1 MGLDMYLEARK
12 YFSKF
17 DYRSDSDEKLP
28 DYKELTKFFP
38 EGSDELGSHAGATLE
53 ITVGY
58 WRKAN
63 AIHAWFVRECANGVD
78 ECQPIRVING
88 KLRELKV
95 IIEFL
100 MDIKDLPSVKEEI
113 EKLLPP
119 TAGFFFGNTEID
131 EYYWGDLQ
139 HTLDILNRAIDLE
152 ENQDCSITYQAS
164 W

>member
-17 DYRSDSDEKLP
+17 DYKSDSDDLLP

-38 EGSDELGSHAGATLE
+38 AGSDELGSHAGASLE

-63 AIHAWFVRECANGVD
+63 AVHAWFVRECANEVD
-78 ECQPIRVING
+78 ECQPIRVRDG

-119 TAGFFFGNTEID
+119 TAGFFFGDTEIN
-131 EYYWGDLQ
+131 EYYWADLQ

-152 ENQDCSITYQAS
+152 ENHECSITYQAS

>member
-12 YFSKF
+12 YFSKI
-17 DYRSDSDEKLP
+17 DYKSDSDDLLP

-38 EGSDELGSHAGATLE
+38 AGSDELGSHAGATLE

-63 AIHAWFVRECANGVD
+63 AIHAWFVRECADGVD
-78 ECQPIRVING
+78 ECQPIWVREG
-88 KLRELKV
+88 KLRELRATV
-95 IIEFL
+95 EFL
-100 MDIKDLPSVKEEI
+100 LSIKDEPNVGEQV

-119 TAGFFFGNTEID
+119 QAGFFFGSTELD
-131 EYYWGDLQ
+131 EYYWGDLE
-139 HTLDILNRAIDLE
+139 HTKNILDKAIDLE
-152 ENQDCSITYQAS
+152 EHQNCSIRYQAS